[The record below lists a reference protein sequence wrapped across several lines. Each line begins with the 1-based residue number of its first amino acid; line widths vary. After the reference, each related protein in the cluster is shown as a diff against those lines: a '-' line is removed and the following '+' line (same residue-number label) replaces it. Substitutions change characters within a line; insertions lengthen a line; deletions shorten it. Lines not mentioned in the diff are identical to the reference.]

1 MRNVLKFVY
10 RLGDHLN
17 DVLVGVAYL
26 QSYQYLIVDVTEPSY
41 VVDIVRL
48 WVVAVGY
55 APVLYIVRSL

>member
-48 WVVAVGY
+48 
-55 APVLYIVRSL
+55 